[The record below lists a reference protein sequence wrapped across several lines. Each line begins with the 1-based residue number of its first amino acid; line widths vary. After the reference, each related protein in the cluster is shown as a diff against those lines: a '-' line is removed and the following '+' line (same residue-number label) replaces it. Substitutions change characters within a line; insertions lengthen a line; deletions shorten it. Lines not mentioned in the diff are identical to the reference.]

1 MVAYPAV
8 SNSAESSVS
17 FRVVHHPRARR
28 VTLRVEH
35 DGELVLTAPRHVS
48 RAELERLV
56 SARQGWIEST
66 RQRLAQARS
75 LGDPETS
82 GLRPSRIEL
91 PAIAEQWRV
100 EYLAGS
106 RTGIIPADR
115 LIRLPETES
124 AMAVAQHLQT
134 WLKQRAR
141 QTLVPRVDELA
152 TRFGM
157 RFEQVSIRN
166 QRSRWGSCS
175 ATGRLSLNARL
186 LFCTPQACDY
196 VLIHELVHVEH
207 PNHSP
212 HFWRRVEQ
220 LCPHYRDSMASLKT
234 VWQQLPD
241 WVRARRRQVAG
252 S

>member
-1 MVAYPAV
+1 M
-8 SNSAESSVS
+8 
-17 FRVVHHPRARR
+17 VHHPRARR

-48 RAELERLV
+48 RAALERLV
-56 SARQGWIEST
+56 SARQDWIAST
-66 RQRLAQARS
+66 RQRLAQACSRR
-75 LGDPETS
+75 DPETS
-82 GLRPSRIEL
+82 ALNPARIKL
-91 PAIAEQWRV
+91 PAIDEQWQV
-100 EYLAGS
+100 EYLAG
-106 RTGIIPADR
+106 RRAEVIAAGR
-115 LIRLPETES
+115 LIRLPEAECKLDT
-124 AMAVAQHLQT
+124 AHRLQA

-152 TRFGM
+152 TRFGI

-196 VLIHELVHVEH
+196 VLIHELVHIEH

-212 HFWRRVEQ
+212 RFWQRVEQ
-220 LCPHYRDSMASLKT
+220 LCPHYRESMASLKT
-234 VWQQLPD
+234 VWQELPD
-241 WVRARRRQVAG
+241 WVRARRKN
-252 S
+252 